1 MALRRIG
8 AIGVILLVVLIA
20 VAVVLSNIGGSE
32 SDSEKFTKDFVQ
44 HALDRSDSEGREATI
59 TYYNSPESV
68 SGQWYVFIIDENE
81 TMIAHPTRKDRIGT
95 TREDRVDVNGYY
107 YGDEF
112 ASATED
118 GKWVSYS
125 FSNPTTGQDGKKHTW
140 IVKHNGLY
148 FGSGWYEN

>member
-1 MALRRIG
+1 MSFRKGGIIAIVAL
-8 AIGVILLVVLIA
+8 VILLVASFIVGVIF
-20 VAVVLSNIGGSE
+20 GTDSE
-32 SDSEKFTKDFVQ
+32 TEKFTKDFVQ
-44 HALDRSDSEGREATI
+44 RAIDRYDSEGREATI
-59 TYYNSPESV
+59 AYYNSPESV
-68 SGQWYVFIIDENE
+68 SGEWYVFVIDENE

-95 TREDRVDVNGYY
+95 TREDRVDANGYY

-125 FSNPTTGQDGKKHTW
+125 FTNPTTGEDGKKHTW
-140 IVKHNGLY
+140 IVKHDGLL

>member
-8 AIGVILLVVLIA
+8 AVGVVLLA
-20 VAVVLSNIGGSE
+20 VLIVVALVLSNIDGSE
-32 SDSEKFTKDFVQ
+32 SDSEGFTRDFVQ
-44 HALDRSDSEGREATI
+44 QAIDRYDSEGREATV
-59 TYYNSPESV
+59 TYYNSSESV
-68 SGQWYVFIIDENE
+68 SGQWYVFIIDEDE
-81 TMIAHPTRKDRIGT
+81 AMIAHPTRKDRIGT

-118 GKWVSYS
+118 GKWVTYS
-125 FSNPTTGQDGKKHTW
+125 FTNPTTGQNGKKHTW
-140 IVKHNGLY
+140 IVRHNGLL

>member
-1 MALRRIG
+1 MSLRRIG
-8 AIGVILLVVLIA
+8 ALGVILLVAFMVVALILGIL
-20 VAVVLSNIGGSE
+20 VDTDSNA
-32 SDSEKFTKDFVQ
+32 EKFTKDYVQ
-44 HALDRSDSEGREATI
+44 QAINRYNSSGREATVAH
-59 TYYNSPESV
+59 YNSPGSV
-68 SGQWYVFIIDENE
+68 NGEWYIFIIDENE

-118 GKWVSYS
+118 GKWVTYS
-125 FSNPTTGQDGKKHTW
+125 FTNPTTGQIGKKHTW
-140 IVKHNGLY
+140 IVKHDGLF

>member
-1 MALRRIG
+1 MSLRRIG
-8 AIGVILLVVLIA
+8 AAGVILLAVLIV
-20 VAVVLSNIGGSE
+20 VAVVLSIFAGSE
-32 SDSEKFTKDFVQ
+32 SDSEKFTKEFVQ
-44 HALDRSDSEGREATI
+44 RAIDRYDSDGRDATI

-68 SGQWYVFIIDENE
+68 SGQWYVFIIDESE

-112 ASATED
+112 AAATED

-125 FSNPTTGQDGKKHTW
+125 FTNPTTGQDGKKHTW
-140 IVKHNGLY
+140 IVRHDGLL

>member
-1 MALRRIG
+1 MSIRTVG
-8 AIGVILLVVLIA
+8 VIGVAALGVLLVAAFIVGVTFDLE
-20 VAVVLSNIGGSE
+20 SN
-32 SDSEKFTKDFVQ
+32 SEKFTKDFVQ
-44 HALDRSDSEGREATI
+44 RAIDRYGSEGREATI
-59 TYYNSPESV
+59 AYHNSPESV
-68 SGQWYVFIIDENE
+68 DREWYVFIIDENE

-95 TREDRVDVNGYY
+95 TREDRVDVTGYF

-125 FSNPTTGQDGKKHTW
+125 FTNPTTGQNGKKHTW
-140 IVKHNGLY
+140 IVRHDGLF